1 MRGNGRFF
9 YKEFFDLIE
18 TYPYPF
24 TYGDVF
30 RYGLKSKLLD
40 APLPYVPKGEAAAS
54 FRHKLY
60 FLWQLRIIIS
70 NILINTNNLRFPWL
84 FFDVFSAPL
93 SHPLS

>member
-1 MRGNGRFF
+1 MGRMRGNGRFF

-40 APLPYVPKGEAAAS
+40 APLPYVPKGEAAS
-54 FRHKLY
+54 VQYSTH
-60 FLWQLRIIIS
+60 QLVM
-70 NILINTNNLRFPWL
+70 F
-84 FFDVFSAPL
+84 V
-93 SHPLS
+93 